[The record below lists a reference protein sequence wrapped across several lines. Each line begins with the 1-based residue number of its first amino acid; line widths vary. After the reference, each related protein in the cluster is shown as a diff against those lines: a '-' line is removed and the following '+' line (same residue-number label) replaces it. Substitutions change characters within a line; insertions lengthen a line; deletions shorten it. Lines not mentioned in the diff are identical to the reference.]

1 MAQPDQGSCRGN
13 CCCRCQNVMKEIVS
27 QALCDPQMQAR
38 MGISTGKTGNK
49 WFTIPPPPSKPAT
62 DATPSS

>member
-1 MAQPDQGSCRGN
+1 MGTNEAKTCQGN
-13 CCCRCQNVMKEIVS
+13 CCCRCKNVVREIVA
-27 QALCDPQMQAR
+27 QALCDPQMQER

-49 WFTIPPPPSKPAT
+49 WFTVPPPPPKPAT